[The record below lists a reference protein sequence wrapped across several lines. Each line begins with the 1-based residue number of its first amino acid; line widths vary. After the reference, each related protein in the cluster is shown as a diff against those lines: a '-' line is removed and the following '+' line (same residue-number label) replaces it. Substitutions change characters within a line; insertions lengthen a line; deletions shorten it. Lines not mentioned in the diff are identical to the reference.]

1 MPAAAWFRCSHLG
14 WATRGVPVRSPP
26 VFPATGF
33 ALLGVLSLAA
43 AAVFVG
49 RAVAVAATAERM
61 WSAVLFALVGTFW
74 LVAYWSARGGPTR

>member
-1 MPAAAWFRCSHLG
+1 M
-14 WATRGVPVRSPP
+14 RSPP
-26 VFPATGF
+26 AFPPTGF

-61 WSAVLFALVGTFW
+61 WSAAAFAMIGAFW
-74 LVAYWSARGGPTR
+74 LIAYWSARSGSTR